1 MPDPTAARVAAEAYE
16 RPFLTTGRQSLAA
29 FLPWADRAVLAR
41 TVDPPELPLPERWT
55 LIIARGPY
63 AFAAERRL
71 MSEFGVDVLL
81 TKDSGGSHTRAK
93 LDAAG
98 DLGIPVV
105 IISRPVRPLGGWVA
119 ATVAEAV
126 AWLELTDR
134 GLRPDH

>member
-1 MPDPTAARVAAEAYE
+1 VPDTAAARVAAEAYE
-16 RPFLTTGRQSLAA
+16 RPFLTTGRQSLPA

-41 TVDPPELPLPERWT
+41 TVDPPELPVPERWT
-55 LIIARGPY
+55 LIVARGPY

-105 IISRPVRPLGGWVA
+105 VIARPHREPGAHVG
-119 ATVAEAV
+119 TVAEALT
-126 AWLELTDR
+126 WLSAVPAAPR
-134 GLRPDH
+134 A